1 MSNDIY
7 DFLSDFENQYS
18 AEHPQEASK
27 APAAD
32 TSYPMTRAE
41 AEAMGYKPSSIQR
54 RRSSPASTATP
65 ATTAA
70 TATKLR
76 PGRRSGLS
84 TLHSHH
90 FFTFSFFVV
99 NKCGA

>member
-41 AEAMGYKPSSIQR
+41 AEAMGYKPLLDTAPEIQ
-54 RRSSPASTATP
+54 PCEYGYP
-65 ATTAA
+65 C
-70 TATKLR
+70 
-76 PGRRSGLS
+76 
-84 TLHSHH
+84 
-90 FFTFSFFVV
+90 
-99 NKCGA
+99 NDCGYCH